1 MLQIERFRKEYSD
14 NVILAI
20 ERLHFEE
27 GIHWVKGVNGS
38 GKSTLFRCLAGLS
51 PYKGLISCNG
61 VDLSKSPVEYKYIV
75 NYAQAEPV
83 FPASLSGRQVL
94 DYFASLKKAPKA
106 QQTDLIEKFGLDSFL
121 DQSVKSYSSGM
132 TKKLA
137 LALAFLGQPKMV
149 LLDEPFNALDAVSRD
164 VLFELMELD
173 RQRGCSFLLSTHH
186 DFGSELNLKTKNWLV
201 KNQTVTEE

>member
-14 NVILAI
+14 KVILYI
-20 ERLHFEE
+20 EKLHFEE
-27 GIHWVKGVNGS
+27 GIHWVKGANGS

-51 PYKGLISCNG
+51 PYKGMIRCCG
-61 VDLSKSPVEYKYIV
+61 VDLSRSPSNYKLQV

-83 FPASLSGRQVL
+83 FPASLTGRQVL
-94 DYFASLKKAPKA
+94 EYFASLKQSPKT
-106 QQTDLIEKFGLDSFL
+106 QQTDLINSIRLDTFL

-132 TKKLA
+132 AKKLA
-137 LALAFLGQPKMV
+137 LALAFLGQPKLV
-149 LLDEPFNALDAVSRD
+149 LLDEPFNALDATSR
-164 VLFELMELD
+164 E
-173 RQRGCSFLLSTHH
+173 GCSFLLSTHH